1 MKIRKLITNLYV
13 RIFLAIVLL
22 VVFVAVF
29 TTGTPFVREHSLAL
43 LIVFLVIVVLLDVGG
58 P

>member
-1 MKIRKLITNLYV
+1 MKIRNLIKNLYV
-13 RIFLAIVLL
+13 RILLALVLL

-43 LIVFLVIVVLLDVGG
+43 LIVFLVIVALLDFG